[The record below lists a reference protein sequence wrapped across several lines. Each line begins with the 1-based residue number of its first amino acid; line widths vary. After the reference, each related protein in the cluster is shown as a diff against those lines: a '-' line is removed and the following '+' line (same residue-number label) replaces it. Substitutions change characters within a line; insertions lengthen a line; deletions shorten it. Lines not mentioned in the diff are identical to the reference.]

1 MWIRT
6 YFAAAICLACWL
18 IIAGFPVSGYNSLNE
33 SAEAALPL
41 NITALES
48 DQANLSQ
55 VADEI
60 LKNLTNMEPSMSGS
74 VDYSNTNANCLSH
87 LSIVDYWGNHYPSN
101 NKYVFLNDI
110 VRMIVAPCKTGL
122 LKLYERNPDGSEQ
135 SSNYIR
141 VFANRKYN
149 WWFIGDTVGQHTL
162 WFTIQKNRYGC
173 VSPSNDVEYRV
184 ISETCPDLANCSP
197 TPRYA

>member
-1 MWIRT
+1 
-6 YFAAAICLACWL
+6 
-18 IIAGFPVSGYNSLNE
+18 
-33 SAEAALPL
+33 
-41 NITALES
+41 
-48 DQANLSQ
+48 
-55 VADEI
+55 
-60 LKNLTNMEPSMSGS
+60 
-74 VDYSNTNANCLSH
+74 
-87 LSIVDYWGNHYPSN
+87 
-101 NKYVFLNDI
+101 
-110 VRMIVAPCKTGL
+110 MIVAPCKTGL

-162 WFTIQKNRYGC
+162 WFTIQQNRYGC

-197 TPRYA
+197 TPSYA